1 MATRSSAAEAPRGG
15 EDERLLIEA
24 AKADPQRFAALYE
37 RNFDRVYAFAARRTS
52 SRGEAEDLTAEVFHH
67 ALANLGRFEWRGI
80 PFVAW
85 LLQIARNSLADRWQ
99 RAARERGEP
108 APDPD
113 GIASDDTDADRRAV
127 LADLVRRL
135 PHDQQQVVVAR
146 FVEHRS
152 IREIA
157 QALGRSEGAVKQLQY
172 RALETLRARM
182 RNADE

>member
-1 MATRSSAAEAPRGG
+1 MATRSPAAEAPRGG

-99 RAARERGEP
+99 RAARERGER

-113 GIASDDTDADRRAV
+113 GIASDADADRRAV

-157 QALGRSEGAVKQLQY
+157 LALGRSEGAVKQLQH
-172 RALETLRARM
+172 RALEALRARM
-182 RNADE
+182 RHPDE